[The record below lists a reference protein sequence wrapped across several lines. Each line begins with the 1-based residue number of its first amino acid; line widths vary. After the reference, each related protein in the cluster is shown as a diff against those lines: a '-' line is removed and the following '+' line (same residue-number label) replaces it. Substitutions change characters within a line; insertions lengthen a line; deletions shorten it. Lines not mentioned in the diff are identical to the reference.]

1 MMVINYESHTKT
13 PNLLHTHSRTV
24 KYLVRKKK
32 SEGTGEFVPQQSL
45 TPGLQF
51 SIQMS
56 IFMLQIFG
64 IPVTYY

>member
-1 MMVINYESHTKT
+1 MMVMNYESHTKT

-45 TPGLQF
+45 TPGL
-51 SIQMS
+51 
-56 IFMLQIFG
+56 
-64 IPVTYY
+64 